1 VTGRM
6 AVFNHTGQV
15 VTDPERSMRFYRE
28 VFGFQYWY
36 QFSPEDEAVG
46 KLCSLEPPLSVAAYY
61 LTLGGLVME
70 LIHYAGEGATAAYRP
85 RTMNEPGLTHL
96 SLAVDDIH
104 ATARKA
110 VEYGG
115 QVLEESDIGVG
126 LMIRDP
132 DGQLIE
138 LLDMRFRENL
148 PPKPQE

>member
-1 VTGRM
+1 M
-6 AVFNHTGQV
+6 AVYNHTGQV

-46 KLCSLEPPLSVAAYY
+46 KLCGLEPPLAVTAYY
-61 LTLGGLVME
+61 LTLGSSLVIE
-70 LIHYAGEGATAAYRP
+70 LIHYAGKGAAASYRA

-104 ATARKA
+104 ATAEKA
-110 VEYGG
+110 VQYGG
-115 QVLEESDIGVG
+115 EVLADSDIGVG

-138 LLDMRFRENL
+138 LLDIRLRESL
-148 PPKPQE
+148 PPKPED